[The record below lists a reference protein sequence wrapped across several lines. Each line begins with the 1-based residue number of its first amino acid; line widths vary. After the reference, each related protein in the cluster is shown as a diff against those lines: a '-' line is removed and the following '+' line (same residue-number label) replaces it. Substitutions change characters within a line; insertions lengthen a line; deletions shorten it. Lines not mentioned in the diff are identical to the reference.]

1 MKNNST
7 DITNWVSEE
16 LTTRSFSLEKD
27 IFEFGIDHFMKDGII
42 KDIPFMGIITSFYNI
57 GSSILARRNV
67 KKIITFFQEFNSG
80 EIDDTKFNQFLY
92 KFNSDNKY
100 RDEIVETIL
109 VLNERFLQIE
119 KSKILANLVLAHIN
133 DNLSWAEFSDLSY
146 ILDNIH
152 PKCFFLL
159 KEMSNQPYWRS
170 TIIQSPPDEALIIA
184 SGIGLR
190 EGSNFVIV
198 ELGQKLYKFGIGPS
212 NI

>member
-1 MKNNST
+1 MKN
-7 DITNWVSEE
+7 
-16 LTTRSFSLEKD
+16 
-27 IFEFGIDHFMKDGII
+27 GIV

-57 GSSILARRNV
+57 RSSILARRNV
-67 KKIITFFQEFNSG
+67 TKIITFFQEFNSK
-80 EIDDTKFNQFLY
+80 EIDHTKYNQFRHKFNTD
-92 KFNSDNKY
+92 SKY

-133 DNLSWAEFSDLSY
+133 DDLTWAEFSDLSF

-159 KEMSNQPYWRS
+159 KEMSTQQYWRS

-190 EGSNFVIV
+190 ENSNFVIV
-198 ELGQKLYKFGIGPS
+198 ELGQKLYRFGIEPS